1 MQKASS
7 AGFSKNLLISSVGR
21 RCELVEIFKRAFH
34 KRGWKVFGADAS
46 KTAPALYFCDEKF
59 QIPRISDKEAYLES
73 LIKICRRNNIGILVP
88 TIDTELDI
96 LAENSARFLK
106 DAGTFVLVSSPE
118 VVKLC
123 RDKAL
128 TQKFFEENS
137 IPVPQQIPLDANPDN
152 LDYPLIIKPRFG
164 SSSINTFDVNNKREF
179 LFFKDYIRDPI
190 IQQKIIGTEFTI
202 DAFCDFDANPITVVA
217 RERIAVRSGEVL
229 KGRIVRDEKITE
241 LSLKIL
247 RLLKAIGHITL
258 QCIKNSEG
266 IFFIEINPRFGG
278 GAPMSMLSGAD
289 SAENIALLLEGKK
302 LKYSENYTNNLTF
315 LRFDSSI
322 ALNENFERVDL
333 DD

>member
-1 MQKASS
+1 MQSTS
-7 AGFSKNLLISSVGR
+7 NKNLLISSVGR

-46 KTAPALYFCDEKF
+46 KTAPALYFCDGKF
-59 QIPRISDKEAYLES
+59 QIPRISEEEAYLES
-73 LIKICRRNNIGILVP
+73 LIQICRQNGIGILVP

-96 LAENSARFLK
+96 LAKNSERFL
-106 DAGTFVLVSSPE
+106 AESGTFVLLSSRE
-118 VVKLC
+118 TVEIC
-123 RDKAL
+123 RDKNL
-128 TQKFFEENS
+128 TQKFFKENS
-137 IPVPQQIPLDANPDN
+137 IPSPLQIPLDANPDK

-164 SSSINTFDVNNKREF
+164 SSSIDTFDINNKREF
-179 LFFKDYIRDPI
+179 LFFKDYIKDPI
-190 IQQKIIGTEFTI
+190 VQKKIIGTEFTI
-202 DAFCDFDANPITVVA
+202 DAFCDFNANPITVVA

-229 KGRIVRDEKITE
+229 KGRIVRDAEITE

-247 RLLKAIGHITL
+247 RLLKTVGHITL

-278 GAPMSMLSGAD
+278 GAPMSMQSGAN

-333 DD
+333 ND

>member
-1 MQKASS
+1 MHNAPTSE
-7 AGFSKNLLISSVGR
+7 FSQNLLITSVGR

-34 KRGWKVFGADAS
+34 KRGWKVFGADAAH
-46 KTAPALYFCDEKF
+46 TAPALYFCDRKF
-59 QIPRISDKEAYLES
+59 IIPQISDEQGYAKT
-73 LIKICRRNNIGILVP
+73 LIDVCKLNKVKVLVP
-88 TIDTELDI
+88 TIDTELNI
-96 LAENSARFLK
+96 LAKNSERFLK

-118 VVKLC
+118 VIELC
-123 RDKAL
+123 RDKNL
-128 TQKFFEENS
+128 THRFFKKNS
-137 IPVPQQIPLDANPDN
+137 IPIPQKISLDADPDK

-164 SSSINTFDVNNKREF
+164 SSSIDTFDINNKREF
-179 LFFKDYIRDPI
+179 LFFKDYIKDPI
-190 IQQKIIGTEFTI
+190 VQKKIIGTEFTI

-229 KGRIVRDEKITE
+229 KGRIVRDVEITE

-302 LKYSENYTNNLTF
+302 LKYSENYTSNLTF

>member
-1 MQKASS
+1 MKLHAM
-7 AGFSKNLLISSVGR
+7 KNLLISSVGR

-46 KTAPALYFCDEKF
+46 QTAPALYFCDEKF
-59 QIPRISDKEAYLES
+59 LIPKISDEKAYIES
-73 LIKICRRNNIGILVP
+73 LIKICKQNSVGIIVP
-88 TIDTELDI
+88 TIDTDLDI
-96 LAENSARFLK
+96 LAKNSERFLK
-106 DAGTFVLVSSPE
+106 EAGTFVLVSSHE
-118 VVKLC
+118 VVRLC
-123 RDKAL
+123 RDKNL
-128 TQKFFEENS
+128 TQKFFEKNS
-137 IPVPQQIPLDANPDN
+137 IPAPRQISLDANPDK

-164 SSSINTFDVNNKREF
+164 SSSIGTFDINNKREF
-179 LFFKDYIRDPI
+179 IFFKDYIESPI
-190 IQQKIIGTEFTI
+190 IQQKILGVEFTI
-202 DAFCDFDANPITVVA
+202 DAFCDFGANPVTVVP

-229 KGRIVRDEKITE
+229 KGRIVRDAEITE

-247 RLLKAIGHITL
+247 RLLKPIGHVTL
-258 QCIKNSEG
+258 QCIKNSDG

-302 LKYSENYTNNLTF
+302 LEYREDFTENRIF

-322 ALNENFERVDL
+322 VISENFDRIKL